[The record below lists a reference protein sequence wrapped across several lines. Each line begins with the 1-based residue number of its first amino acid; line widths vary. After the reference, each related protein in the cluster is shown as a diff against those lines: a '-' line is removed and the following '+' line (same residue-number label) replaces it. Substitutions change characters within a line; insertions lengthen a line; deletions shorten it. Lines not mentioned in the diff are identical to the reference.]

1 MKTAM
6 SITRFLK
13 SKSGQSV
20 VEFTLAAPLFFAA
33 FYAIVEFSHLFYV
46 RVTVQHALDEAGR
59 YSSTGQGQD
68 ADKPDARLAAI
79 KDRFCKNLTATGLSC
94 SSLSFAVSH
103 TTSDGG
109 SASGPGGPDD
119 IVTVSTTF
127 AKPLFSGALRLL
139 APLFPT
145 SVNMTLS
152 TVYKN
157 EPYVVVPSGGG
168 SGGAS

>member
-1 MKTAM
+1 M
-6 SITRFLK
+6 SIVKFFK
-13 SKSGQSV
+13 SKSGQSI

-59 YSSTGQGQD
+59 YSSTGQGQS

-79 KDRFCKNLTATGLSC
+79 KDRFCSNLTATGLSC
-94 SSLSFAVSH
+94 SKLSFVVSH

-109 SASGPGGPDD
+109 SAGGPGGPDD

-127 AKPLFSGALRLL
+127 TKPLFSGALKLVD
-139 APLFPT
+139 PIFPT
-145 SVNMTLS
+145 SVTMTLS
-152 TVYKN
+152 TIYKN
-157 EPYVVVPSGGG
+157 EPYVVISSGGT
-168 SGGAS
+168 S

>member
-1 MKTAM
+1 M
-6 SITRFLK
+6 SILSCLK
-13 SKSGQSV
+13 SKSGQSI

-33 FYAIVEFSHLFYV
+33 FYAIVEFSHLFYA

-59 YSSTGQGQD
+59 YSSTGQGQS
-68 ADKPDARLAAI
+68 ADNPGARLAAI

-94 SSLSFAVSH
+94 SKLAFAVSH
-103 TTSDGG
+103 TTSGGG

-127 AKPLFSGALRLL
+127 TKPLFGGALKLI

-145 SVNMTLS
+145 SVTMTLS
-152 TVYKN
+152 TIYKN
-157 EPYVVVPSGGG
+157 EPYVVVPTGGG
-168 SGGAS
+168 GTS